1 MLNLKQIKDYILE
14 LSGSFLKITNNL
26 SELTDVGAAKT
37 KLGLNNVNN
46 TADANKSV
54 ASAAKLTTA
63 RKINGIDF
71 DGTAPITIVDATKE
85 PAFTKK
91 QAFNKNFGSA
101 SGTVCQ
107 GNDSRLS
114 DARPPTA
121 HTHPYEPEFTTL
133 GVNKGGTGKATLGS
147 GKYILGNGTG
157 AVNEK
162 TSAEVKSDLGIA
174 AVTDAAVAAKA
185 AKVGAGKS
193 GQIFVADAA
202 GDLVASGKSF
212 DNNNATANDVWDAAK
227 ITAAIAAGIS
237 GVAVTGFQVIKPGP
251 TTPSAANAIT
261 VIADVF
267 APGKLPHPAVK
278 PIVAVNGLMIPE
290 DTNETVGALDSN
302 RWERDGNDLKI
313 KVGYPLN
320 DDDEIVITYSY

>member
-1 MLNLKQIKDYILE
+1 MLNLKQIKNYIAE
-14 LSGSFLKITNNL
+14 LAADFLKKSNNL
-26 SELTDVGAAKT
+26 SDVNANAAKT
-37 KLGLNNVNN
+37 NLGLGNVDN
-46 TADANKSV
+46 TADSTKSV
-54 ASAAKLTTA
+54 ASAAKLSTA
-63 RKINGIDF
+63 RNINGVAF
-71 DGTAPITIVDATKE
+71 DGTTNITVADATKE
-85 PAFTKK
+85 PAFTKNT
-91 QAFNKNFGSA
+91 AFNKNFGTT
-101 SGTVCQ
+101 SGSVCQ
-107 GNDSRLS
+107 GNDARLS
-114 DARPPTA
+114 DARTPTA

-133 GVNKGGTGKATLGS
+133 AVNKGGTGKSTLGS
-147 GKYILGNGTG
+147 GKYLLGNGTG
-157 AVNEK
+157 GVSELS
-162 TSAEVKSDLGIA
+162 SAEVKSDLGVS
-174 AVTDAAVAAKA
+174 AVTDAALAAKA
-185 AKVGAGKS
+185 AKVGAGKT

-320 DDDEIVITYSY
+320 DDDEIVVTYSC

>member
-1 MLNLKQIKDYILE
+1 MLNLKQIKNYIAE
-14 LSGSFLKITNNL
+14 LAADFLKKSNNL
-26 SELTDVGAAKT
+26 SDVNANAAKT
-37 KLGLNNVNN
+37 NLGLGNVDN
-46 TADANKSV
+46 TADSTKSV
-54 ASAAKLTTA
+54 ASAAKLSTA
-63 RKINGIDF
+63 RNINGVAF
-71 DGTAPITIVDATKE
+71 DGTTNITVADATKE
-85 PAFTKK
+85 PAFTKNT
-91 QAFNKNFGSA
+91 AFNKNFGTT
-101 SGTVCQ
+101 SGSVCQ
-107 GNDSRLS
+107 GNDARLS
-114 DARPPTA
+114 DARTPTA

-133 GVNKGGTGKATLGS
+133 AVNKGGTGKSNLGS
-147 GKYILGNGTG
+147 GKYLLGNGTG
-157 AVNEK
+157 GVSELS
-162 TSAEVKSDLGIA
+162 SAEVKSDLGVS
-174 AVTDAAVAAKA
+174 AVTDAALAAKA
-185 AKVGAGKS
+185 AKVGAGKT

-320 DDDEIVITYSY
+320 DDDEIVVTYSY

>member
-1 MLNLKQIKDYILE
+1 MLNLKQIKNYIAE
-14 LSGSFLKITNNL
+14 LAADFLKKSNNL
-26 SELTDVGAAKT
+26 SDVNANAAKT
-37 KLGLNNVNN
+37 NLGLGNVDN
-46 TADANKSV
+46 TADSTKSV
-54 ASAAKLTTA
+54 ASAAKLSTA
-63 RKINGIDF
+63 RNINGVAF
-71 DGTAPITIVDATKE
+71 DGTTNITVADATKE
-85 PAFTKK
+85 PAFTKNT
-91 QAFNKNFGSA
+91 AFNKNFGTT
-101 SGTVCQ
+101 SGSVCQ
-107 GNDSRLS
+107 GNDARLS
-114 DARPPTA
+114 DARTPTA

-133 GVNKGGTGKATLGS
+133 AVNKGGTGKSTLGS
-147 GKYILGNGTG
+147 GKYLLGNGTSG
-157 AVNEK
+157 VSELS
-162 TSAEVKSDLGIA
+162 SAEVKSDLGVS
-174 AVTDAAVAAKA
+174 AVTDAALAAKA
-185 AKVGAGKS
+185 AKVGAGKT

-320 DDDEIVITYSY
+320 DDDEIVVTYSY